1 MFRESRN
8 WKWMV
13 PAALIPVMIVVWN
26 WMMEQGWEN
35 AAMIPVGVAATLF
48 IAALMNFVLYI
59 YEHYSDIYVTVQQA
73 RNSTPEVRMF
83 ESARGM
89 HPQAVEALLIHRRA
103 LWRIKYIPLKDVAD
117 WILDEAPT
125 VHAGF
130 VDFVLDHSTNS
141 SVMPIGLLSQGA
153 KQFDPE
159 GIVLDRD
166 QYDDFILLMQ
176 QKLMCTEA
184 LGNQSPKWLL
194 PWNPDLVRHRFGLD
208 GEQYVVEEMSDAMKA
223 IQRAQAHVN
232 GNGSKSASTV
242 NPVHAKALSDLQHV
256 TTQEL
261 TEPLKPHQVS
271 AEVLDE
277 LRKNNQ
283 EFQS

>member
-1 MFRESRN
+1 MFHESRN

-13 PAALIPVMIVVWN
+13 PASLIAVMIWLWE
-26 WMMEQGWEN
+26 WMMEKGWETL
-35 AAMIPVGVAATLF
+35 AMVPIAVTAILF
-48 IAALMNFVLYI
+48 IAAVMNFALYL
-59 YEHYSDIYVTVQQA
+59 YEHYSDMYVTVQHA

-83 ESARGM
+83 EAARGM
-89 HPQAVEALLIHRRA
+89 HPDAVQALLIHRRA
-103 LWRIKYIPLKDVAD
+103 LWRIKYIPIKDVAD

-130 VDFVLDHSTNS
+130 VDFVLDHSNNS
-141 SVMPIGLLSQGA
+141 SVMPKGLLSEGS

-184 LGNQSPKWLL
+184 LGNQPPKWLL
-194 PWNPDLVRHRFGLD
+194 PWNVDLVRHRFGLD

-223 IQRAQAHVN
+223 IQRAQAYVN
-232 GNGSKSASTV
+232 SNGSSKAAI
-242 NPVHAKALSDLQHV
+242 NPIHVKALMGLEQ
-256 TTQEL
+256 T
-261 TEPLKPHQVS
+261 
-271 AEVLDE
+271 DE
-277 LRKNNQ
+277 MKAS
-283 EFQS
+283 QS